1 MKIKQLINS
10 KEGKYIISVVLGL
23 GLATLFREVC
33 KDKTCIVF
41 KAIGEKEIK
50 DKIYKHDKHDNKCY
64 KYSLKSSSCNKNK
77 QIISIA

>member
-41 KAIGEKEIK
+41 KA
-50 DKIYKHDKHDNKCY
+50 N
-64 KYSLKSSSCNKNK
+64 SATATSSCGSRGSYNYRKENR
-77 QIISIA
+77 

>member
-50 DKIYKHDKHDNKCY
+50 DKIYKHDNKCY
-64 KYSLKSSSCNKNK
+64 KYSLKSSSCNNNK